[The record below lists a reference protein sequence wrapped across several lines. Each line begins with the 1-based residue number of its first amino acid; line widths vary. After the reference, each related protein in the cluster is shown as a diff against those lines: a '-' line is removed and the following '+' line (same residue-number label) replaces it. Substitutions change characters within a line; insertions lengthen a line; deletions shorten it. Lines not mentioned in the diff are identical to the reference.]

1 MSPLAPPDADAPKLA
16 PPETAPIVK
25 SLTPDYLFLKSSNKD
40 INQFLGGGLLFG
52 SMCGIFGKYGS
63 GKTQWCMDFAKNALL
78 QKRTVVYIDSDAANG
93 FNVLMAVNL
102 LTAIGVK
109 IDAFNPGNL
118 PDREKTQK
126 YALFVEEI
134 ARKHKLFILRP
145 LTIDALDKTITEV
158 TTKIKADLLIVD
170 SLTLYYKDD
179 VTMHLGSSQQ
189 YGGKYLPML
198 TKIGQTLEQYAKN
211 VGTCIIC
218 TLQRLS
224 EIGLEKATKLTPNEQ
239 IREWVGTEG
248 PAYKFN
254 DVIELKKER
263 NTFRAYLHKKRGN
276 VADPMKG
283 VLFTINNGGI
293 A

>member
-1 MSPLAPPDADAPKLA
+1 MVGLPPPDADAPVINLP
-16 PPETAPIVK
+16 PPEPI
-25 SLTPDYLFLKSSNKD
+25 SNLDYLFLKSSNKE

-52 SMCGIFGKYGS
+52 SMVGIFGKYGS

-78 QKRTVVYIDSDAANG
+78 RKLTVGYIDSDASNG
-93 FNVLMAVNL
+93 FNVIMVGNL
-102 LTAIGVK
+102 LKSTGVN
-109 IDAFNPGNL
+109 IDGFKPQGTNP
-118 PDREKTQK
+118 R
-126 YALFVEEI
+126 EI
-134 ARKHKLFILRP
+134 AMQYGKYIEELARKYRLYILRP
-145 LTIDALDKTITEV
+145 LTIDALDKTITEI
-158 TTKIKADLLIVD
+158 TTKLKLDLLIVD

-179 VTMHLGSSQQ
+179 VTMHLGSNQQ

-198 TKIGQTLEQYAKN
+198 TKMGQTLEQYAKN
-211 VGTCIIC
+211 TGTCIIC

-239 IREWVGTEG
+239 IREWVGSEG

-283 VLFTINNGGI
+283 VLFTVNNGGI